1 MHKISVISDTHGL
14 LRPQVIRMLSGCD
27 AFLHSGDFDRE
38 EVLEKLRE
46 IATVYAVRGNN
57 DDWMQAGP
65 SALPESLSLELY
77 GLRFF
82 MTHDKRDIPRDISG
96 YDVIIFGH
104 SHKYEEIRSGGQLM
118 LNPGSCGPKRFT
130 LPVTMAVLEI
140 GESGDFCVKRVDLEK
155 MPSQEADSE
164 KVPLG
169 IRRIVAQ
176 VMKDTGKGIPVDS
189 IASRR
194 HISYELAEQ
203 ICRLYLTHPGV
214 DVDGILKKM
223 GI

>member
-1 MHKISVISDTHGL
+1 
-14 LRPQVIRMLSGCD
+14 
-27 AFLHSGDFDRE
+27 
-38 EVLEKLRE
+38 
-46 IATVYAVRGNN
+46 
-57 DDWMQAGP
+57 
-65 SALPESLSLELY
+65 
-77 GLRFF
+77 
-82 MTHDKRDIPRDISG
+82 
-96 YDVIIFGH
+96 
-104 SHKYEEIRSGGQLM
+104 
-118 LNPGSCGPKRFT
+118 
-130 LPVTMAVLEI
+130 
-140 GESGDFCVKRVDLEK
+140 